1 MNIDA
6 FDDEERRVGA
16 HLGRASEA
24 LRGDR
29 LDEAEREVT
38 AALAIRHEDLRA
50 RNLRGLIFFRAQ
62 RYHDAR
68 AVYVELAEKYPDD
81 AALRLNLGLVELR
94 MERYNEAA
102 ANLKKVVEL
111 EPGNQRAQGYLGLSL
126 VRTGDLVGAKGAFD
140 KGGQPELARQV
151 EDRLAQ
157 SDDAT
162 SARSDLRKAAGDG
175 DRVLNGEQ
183 PFAAVELEPPLE
195 ESRRHG
201 AWQIRVPG
209 EATPLPAP
217 EGKNGVAGTLPLMLQ
232 RPRSVSAFAT
242 ARLLGVTDEP
252 FALAEEGMLVLRVDG
267 RLPTRTFGAI
277 ASTGSLTFEP
287 LYRRVRAQ
295 ATEEGFGDGG
305 EAMFVAVGKGTM
317 VVAPRGGQFT
327 LLSLADDIVY
337 LRESVVF
344 SFEESLQWENGRVP
358 GSIARTDEGLARD
371 DSSRIVQF
379 RGQGRLA
386 MRTARVTYTLKID
399 PDAAFFVDNNALLGW
414 IGRVVPRV
422 LHGEDGAPTP
432 YAECSGEGVLILEE
446 PPAT

>member
-151 EDRLAQ
+151 
-157 SDDAT
+157 
-162 SARSDLRKAAGDG
+162 
-175 DRVLNGEQ
+175 
-183 PFAAVELEPPLE
+183 
-195 ESRRHG
+195 
-201 AWQIRVPG
+201 
-209 EATPLPAP
+209 
-217 EGKNGVAGTLPLMLQ
+217 
-232 RPRSVSAFAT
+232 
-242 ARLLGVTDEP
+242 
-252 FALAEEGMLVLRVDG
+252 
-267 RLPTRTFGAI
+267 
-277 ASTGSLTFEP
+277 
-287 LYRRVRAQ
+287 
-295 ATEEGFGDGG
+295 
-305 EAMFVAVGKGTM
+305 
-317 VVAPRGGQFT
+317 
-327 LLSLADDIVY
+327 
-337 LRESVVF
+337 
-344 SFEESLQWENGRVP
+344 
-358 GSIARTDEGLARD
+358 
-371 DSSRIVQF
+371 
-379 RGQGRLA
+379 
-386 MRTARVTYTLKID
+386 
-399 PDAAFFVDNNALLGW
+399 
-414 IGRVVPRV
+414 
-422 LHGEDGAPTP
+422 
-432 YAECSGEGVLILEE
+432 
-446 PPAT
+446 